1 MPLRRGSGL
10 AATSV
15 PCCFRV
21 RCSEVKLSFC
31 ASPGAFVELLEDG
44 NGSSTLLGGREGRG
58 STEERLLLGCWMQ
71 PLLLS
76 YPCHAEHKGC
86 KELRSLPSLSLFA
99 LASVLLQQF
108 A

>member
-1 MPLRRGSGL
+1 MALPHCSGAGRDGAAPLLRGY
-10 AATSV
+10 
-15 PCCFRV
+15 
-21 RCSEVKLSFC
+21 
-31 ASPGAFVELLEDG
+31 
-44 NGSSTLLGGREGRG
+44 
-58 STEERLLLGCWMQ
+58 WMQ